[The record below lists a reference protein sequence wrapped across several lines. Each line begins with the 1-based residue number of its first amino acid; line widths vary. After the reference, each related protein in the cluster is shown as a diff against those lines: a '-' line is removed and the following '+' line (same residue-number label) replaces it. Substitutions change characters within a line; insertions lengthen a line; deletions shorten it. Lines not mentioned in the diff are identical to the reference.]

1 MLSNLLSSR
10 PALEQT
16 HRNGRIVRDRDRAVV
31 IGASIAGLCAARVL
45 SDHFREVVVVER
57 DALVD
62 AVQHRRGVPQGHHA
76 HGLLA
81 GGLRA
86 LKALFPGLPDEL
98 ESAGA
103 VRCNVTR
110 DSYWFFE
117 GGQHLRFESDLE
129 AFGLSRPLLEGTIRK
144 RVRQI
149 ANVHF
154 CDGCHVEGLLAT
166 FDNRCVIGI
175 DLGDSAMPADL
186 VVDATGRGSRSPE
199 WLEALGYGKP
209 EEKRVEI
216 DISYATR
223 LFLRSRHDLN
233 GAVFASIP
241 PNPQTRKG
249 GVIAAQEGDVW
260 IITLNAVGGTA
271 VPTELNAFIESARNL
286 PAPYI
291 HEVISRAKP
300 VGEPRATRFPASIR
314 RRYEQM
320 NSFPEG
326 FLVMGDALSSFN
338 PVYAQGM
345 SVAALEAI
353 ELNTMLIEDGP
364 RLAQR
369 FFRRAAKIIDTPWR
383 ITTAN
388 DLRISGIGGPQG
400 LIDRFVNWYIAELHV
415 GARTDARMVTAFH
428 QVTNLLAPPQGLL
441 KPRLVARVLSMAWSR
456 EVARNRAS
464 RLEAASRGA
473 F

>member
-1 MLSNLLSSR
+1 MTSHLLSGL

-16 HRNGRIVRDRDRAVV
+16 HRNGRIVKDRDRAVV
-31 IGASIAGLCAARVL
+31 IGASIAGLCAARAL
-45 SDHFREVVVVER
+45 SDHFREVILVER
-57 DALVD
+57 DTLVD
-62 AVQHRRGVPQGHHA
+62 TPEQRRGVPQGHHA

-81 GGLRA
+81 GGLKA
-86 LKALFPGLPDEL
+86 VKALFPGLPDEL

-117 GGQHLRFESDLE
+117 GREHLRFESDLE

-144 RVRQI
+144 RVREI

-209 EEKRVEI
+209 EEERVEI
-216 DISYATR
+216 DINYATR
-223 LFLRSRHDLN
+223 LFQRSRHDLN

-241 PNPQTRKG
+241 PNPETKRG

-260 IITLNAVGGTA
+260 IITLNAFGGTA

-300 VGEPRATRFPASIR
+300 VGEPRATRFPANIR

-345 SVAALEAI
+345 SVAALEAV
-353 ELNTMLIEDGP
+353 ELDMVLTEGGP

-383 ITTAN
+383 ITTGN
-388 DLRISGIGGPQG
+388 DLRISGIGGPQS
-400 LIDRFVNWYIAELHV
+400 LMARFMNWYIAELHV

-428 QVTNLLAPPQGLL
+428 RVTNLLAPPQSLL
-441 KPRLVARVLSMAWSR
+441 KPRLVARVLSKAWR
-456 EVARNRAS
+456 RQVATNRAS
-464 RLEAASRGA
+464 RLEAAARGA